1 MKKDKTTKT
10 LSGKAADRRKF
21 LKTTAAVGGAA
32 LGSGLLTGFPT
43 IWAQNIK
50 NVTLRQFGTGVSN
63 INEIAKKVKED
74 LGFTLEMTALDT
86 DTTAQRVVTQPK
98 SFDIAD
104 IEYFTV
110 KKIWGSG
117 NLQPFDVSK
126 LKYYDKIVGIFKS
139 GKLTPTSKIAQGT
152 APHTVGF
159 AKSLDSKEFSTTENN
174 WYTLVP
180 TIYNADTLGIRPDLI
195 KRPINSWAELLN
207 PEFKGKASILNIPSI
222 GIMDAAMVCEAMG
235 EVSYGDKGNMTK
247 EEIDKTM
254 KIFTDAKKSGQF
266 RAFWKSFDESVNLM
280 ASGEVVIQSM
290 LSLIHI

>member
-1 MKKDKTTKT
+1 MKKDVTTKK
-10 LSGKAADRRKF
+10 LNKSAADRRKF

-110 KKIWGSG
+110 KKIWGPVICS
-117 NLQPFDVSK
+117 
-126 LKYYDKIVGIFKS
+126 
-139 GKLTPTSKIAQGT
+139 
-152 APHTVGF
+152 
-159 AKSLDSKEFSTTENN
+159 
-174 WYTLVP
+174 
-180 TIYNADTLGIRPDLI
+180 R
-195 KRPINSWAELLN
+195 
-207 PEFKGKASILNIPSI
+207 
-222 GIMDAAMVCEAMG
+222 
-235 EVSYGDKGNMTK
+235 
-247 EEIDKTM
+247 
-254 KIFTDAKKSGQF
+254 
-266 RAFWKSFDESVNLM
+266 LM
-280 ASGEVVIQSM
+280 LAN
-290 LSLIHI
+290 

>member
-1 MKKDKTTKT
+1 MKK
-10 LSGKAADRRKF
+10 LRNVEGKIGRRRV
-21 LKTTAAVGGAA
+21 LKGTGAA
-32 LGSGLLTGFPT
+32 AGLILGSGVVSGFPT

-63 INEIAKKVKED
+63 INEIPKKVRED
-74 LGFTLEMTALDT
+74 LGFKLEMTALDT

-110 KKIWGSG
+110 KKVWGSG
-117 NLQPFDVSK
+117 NMQPFDVSK
-126 LKYYDKIVGIFKS
+126 LKYYDKIVGIFKN

-159 AKSLDSKEFSTTENN
+159 VDSPSSKKFSGSETN

-195 KRPINSWAELLN
+195 GRPINSWAELLN
-207 PEFKGKASILNIPSI
+207 SEFKGKASILNISSI

-235 EVSYGDKGNMTK
+235 E
-247 EEIDKTM
+247 I
-254 KIFTDAKKSGQF
+254 
-266 RAFWKSFDESVNLM
+266 
-280 ASGEVVIQSM
+280 
-290 LSLIHI
+290 

>member
-1 MKKDKTTKT
+1 MKTKISNKSLT
-10 LSGKAADRRKF
+10 EKGSTRRKF

-63 INEIAKKVKED
+63 INEIAKKVKQD

-126 LKYYDKIVGIFKS
+126 LK
-139 GKLTPTSKIAQGT
+139 
-152 APHTVGF
+152 
-159 AKSLDSKEFSTTENN
+159 N
-174 WYTLVP
+174 
-180 TIYNADTLGIRPDLI
+180 
-195 KRPINSWAELLN
+195 
-207 PEFKGKASILNIPSI
+207 
-222 GIMDAAMVCEAMG
+222 
-235 EVSYGDKGNMTK
+235 
-247 EEIDKTM
+247 
-254 KIFTDAKKSGQF
+254 
-266 RAFWKSFDESVNLM
+266 
-280 ASGEVVIQSM
+280 
-290 LSLIHI
+290 